1 MKRNQTPPSPTRVW
15 QSWSTIRGS
24 GRYCRAG
31 ISFGAFPKPVFIKA
45 VSQGYFSTPCNLLQE
60 FTCLKTICQLAAFS
74 FFPIFQILLWD
85 PKGAFAHPNFL
96 ICLLAIFKL
105 ADLIFAP
112 KWVGTVGLGKQQT
125 WWKIAAKTEFSPY
138 QRGHCILP
146 VLLLLMI
153 PTKTLL
159 LKCPNSRFPRLS
171 QARIFCGVKGHYYL
185 DRERD

>member
-1 MKRNQTPPSPTRVW
+1 MKRNQTPLPPPGFVRAEAQLGDQVGTAGLEYPLGLSQNLFSSRLCLRV
-15 QSWSTIRGS
+15 I
-24 GRYCRAG
+24 
-31 ISFGAFPKPVFIKA
+31 FPPLATCFRNSHVLKRSA
-45 VSQGYFSTPCNLLQE
+45 SLLL
-60 FTCLKTICQLAAFS
+60 FL

-125 WWKIAAKTEFSPY
+125 WWKTAAKTEFSPY

-153 PTKTLL
+153 PTKMLL